1 MVLIRHDRI
10 ARFAISL
17 RSLVGWIELDTE
29 LGRGRT
35 MSLLTIEGVYK
46 DGKIELDTPPA
57 GIGGAA
63 RVLVTFLSPELA
75 RERDEQARERE
86 QARLAAGER
95 LMARLR
101 EGIPFGGPPYPKRE
115 ERYDRVDRFNNRL
128 DEANA

>member
-1 MVLIRHDRI
+1 M
-10 ARFAISL
+10 
-17 RSLVGWIELDTE
+17 T
-29 LGRGRT
+29 
-35 MSLLTIEGVYK
+35 LLTIEGVYQ

-57 GIGGAA
+57 GIGDGT

-75 RERDEQARERE
+75 RERDDQARERE

-115 ERYDRVDRFNNRL
+115 ELDDRFQRP
-128 DEANA
+128 DDGDC